1 LGETFDNE
9 CLAALSPVFLTWYGM
24 PLDTTAFVEEGK
36 TFLFLLEIL
45 LQQLLLKKYI
55 YTSLIQ
61 YPSLLS
67 DKGERL
73 SYQTIHTNKIF
84 SCLNEYG
91 PSPVRLS
98 LLLQK
103 KLDVQT
109 VQEYDAF
116 LRQIWN
122 GVRYLVTS
130 VEDYKAIPEQIWEK
144 FYVSADELD
153 LWMMGEFYD
162 VWDACKKAESY
173 QALLDMF
180 PVIQ

>member
-1 LGETFDNE
+1 M
-9 CLAALSPVFLTWYGM
+9 AALSPVFLTWYGM

-36 TFLFLLEIL
+36 TYLFLHEIL
-45 LQQLLLKKYI
+45 LQQLLLKKYV
-55 YTSLIQ
+55 YTSLVQ

-67 DKGERL
+67 HKGERL
-73 SYQTIHTNKIF
+73 SYQTVHTNKIF

-98 LLLQK
+98 LLIQK
-103 KLDVQT
+103 KLEVQT

-130 VEDYKAIPEQIWEK
+130 VKTHKATPEYAREK
-144 FYVSADELD
+144 FHTSADNLDKWLMGELYD
-153 LWMMGEFYD
+153 LWHIYQ
-162 VWDACKKAESY
+162 KAETY
-173 QALLDMF
+173 QALLETF
-180 PVIQ
+180 PLIQ